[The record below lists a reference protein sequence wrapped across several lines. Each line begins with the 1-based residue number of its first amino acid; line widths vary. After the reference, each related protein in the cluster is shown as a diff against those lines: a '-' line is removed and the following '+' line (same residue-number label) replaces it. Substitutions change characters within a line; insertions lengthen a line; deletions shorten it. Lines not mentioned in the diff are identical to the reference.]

1 MCVKKSCVCVH
12 TRARTHMHTCMWVP
26 IEARSWHWSSKADL
40 VLGTELRS
48 YVRAASAPNQ

>member
-1 MCVKKSCVCVH
+1 MCVCVH